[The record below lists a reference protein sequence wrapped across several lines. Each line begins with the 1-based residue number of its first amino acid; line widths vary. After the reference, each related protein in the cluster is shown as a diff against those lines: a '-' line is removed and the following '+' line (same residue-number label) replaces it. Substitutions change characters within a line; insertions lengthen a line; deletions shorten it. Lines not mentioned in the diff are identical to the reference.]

1 MKPFKHVLL
10 SIVGLILLVIV
21 LASCEDLEP
30 RPDINGVSYRATQGT
45 CAVYT
50 LQVDWEGLEG
60 EVHTLRM
67 MRPNSQ
73 QELASQ
79 ALAGEK
85 GPYFWEN
92 LTCDSSS
99 VLWNAEE
106 NACIFEI
113 EISSGGAVSDR
124 EEVRI
129 EC

>member
-1 MKPFKHVLL
+1 MQTSKTLFVTFI
-10 SIVGLILLVIV
+10 SIFMVFV
-21 LASCEDLEP
+21 LASCEELEP
-30 RPDINGVSYRATQGT
+30 KPDINGVSYRATQGT
-45 CAVYT
+45 CAVYN

-67 MRPNSQ
+67 MRTDSQ
-73 QELASQ
+73 QELFSQ
-79 ALAGEK
+79 DLAGEQ
-85 GPYFWEN
+85 GPYLWEN

-99 VLWNAEE
+99 LTWDAGE
-106 NACIFEI
+106 NACIYEL